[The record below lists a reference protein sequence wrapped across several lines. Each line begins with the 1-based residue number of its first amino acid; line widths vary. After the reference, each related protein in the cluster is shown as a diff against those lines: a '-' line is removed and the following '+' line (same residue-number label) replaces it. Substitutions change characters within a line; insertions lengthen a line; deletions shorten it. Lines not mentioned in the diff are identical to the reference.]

1 MTDTTKETT
10 YEEKG
15 HRVPENPK
23 ARKKSV
29 NYTLAKIQKLVT
41 EFETIKLD
49 YANQKKTIKVA
60 NAKIKELEG
69 TITKYKNRKTELEA
83 QVKELQEID
92 YDFDELAEM
101 RQQKANLEKQVS
113 ELSKF
118 KKDLEKA
125 NALLESLETTEQ
137 DFDEI

>member
-49 YANQKKTIKVA
+49 YANQKKTIKIA
-60 NAKIKELEG
+60 NAKIKELED
-69 TITKYKNRKTELEA
+69 TITVQRTTNDAYCQHL
-83 QVKELQEID
+83 
-92 YDFDELAEM
+92 FCM
-101 RQQKANLEKQVS
+101 RRLY
-113 ELSKF
+113 
-118 KKDLEKA
+118 
-125 NALLESLETTEQ
+125 TYT
-137 DFDEI
+137 